1 MSTGNVLLGCLN
13 FHSGNQSFKQGDKSM
28 YARVTT
34 TQFSPY
40 RLDEAI
46 HIARE
51 ATVPAAQQQSGF
63 KGYLMLVDRSTGK
76 GITITLWEG
85 EEEREVTGQNS
96 SYYRDAIG
104 KIVPLLE
111 DAPMVEDLELVIQI

>member
-1 MSTGNVLLGCLN
+1 
-13 FHSGNQSFKQGDKSM
+13 M

-46 HIARE
+46 HIVRE
-51 ATVPAAQQQSGF
+51 NTLPAAQQQTGF

-76 GITITLWEG
+76 GITITLWE
-85 EEEREVTGQNS
+85 EESDREITGPNS

-104 KIVPLLE
+104 RVVPLLE
-111 DAPMVEDLELVIQI
+111 AAPLVEDLEIAIHV

>member
-1 MSTGNVLLGCLN
+1 
-13 FHSGNQSFKQGDKSM
+13 M
-28 YARVTT
+28 YARVTP

-40 RLDEAI
+40 RLEESI

-51 ATVPAAQQQSGF
+51 QIVPAAQQQTGF

-85 EEEREVTGQNS
+85 EEDREVTGPNS

-104 KIVPLLE
+104 KVVPLLE
-111 DAPMVEDLELVIQI
+111 AAPMVEDLEIVIQV

>member
-1 MSTGNVLLGCLN
+1 
-13 FHSGNQSFKQGDKSM
+13 M

-34 TQFSPY
+34 TQLSPY
-40 RLDEAI
+40 RLDESI

-51 ATVPAAQQQSGF
+51 QIVPAARQQSGF

-85 EEEREVTGQNS
+85 EEDRDVTSPNS

-104 KIVPLLE
+104 KLVPLLE
-111 DAPMVEDLELVIQI
+111 DAPLVEDFELVIQI

>member
-1 MSTGNVLLGCLN
+1 
-13 FHSGNQSFKQGDKSM
+13 M

-46 HIARE
+46 HIVRE
-51 ATVPAAQQQSGF
+51 HTLPAAQQQTGF

-76 GITITLWEG
+76 GITITLWE
-85 EEEREVTGQNS
+85 EEADREVTGPTS
-96 SYYRDAIG
+96 SYYRDALAG
-104 KIVPLLE
+104 WCHYWKRLHRSKILKSLLTYRGTLRCILPAMKGG
-111 DAPMVEDLELVIQI
+111 DDGV

>member
-1 MSTGNVLLGCLN
+1 
-13 FHSGNQSFKQGDKSM
+13 M

-51 ATVPAAQQQSGF
+51 HTVPAAQQQAGF
-63 KGYLMLVDRSTGK
+63 KGFLMLVDRSTGK
-76 GITITLWEG
+76 GITITLWE
-85 EEEREVTGQNS
+85 EEADRQVTGPNS

-104 KIVPLLE
+104 RVVPLLE
-111 DAPMVEDLELVIQI
+111 SAPSVEDLEIVIQV

>member
-1 MSTGNVLLGCLN
+1 
-13 FHSGNQSFKQGDKSM
+13 M

-40 RLDEAI
+40 RLEEAI
-46 HIARE
+46 HTVRE
-51 ATVPAAQQQSGF
+51 HALPAAQQQTGF
-63 KGYLMLVDRSTGK
+63 KGFLMLVDRSTGK

-85 EEEREVTGQNS
+85 EEDREVTGPNS

-104 KIVPLLE
+104 RVVPLLE
-111 DAPMVEDLELVIQI
+111 AAPTVEDLEIVVQV

>member
-1 MSTGNVLLGCLN
+1 
-13 FHSGNQSFKQGDKSM
+13 M

-40 RLDEAI
+40 RLDEAV

-51 ATVPAAQQQSGF
+51 EVVPAAQQQAGF

-76 GITITLWEG
+76 AITITLWEG
-85 EEEREVTGQNS
+85 EEERQVTGANS

-104 KIVPLLE
+104 RIVPFLE
-111 DAPMVEDLELVIQI
+111 DAPLVEDLELVIQV

>member
-1 MSTGNVLLGCLN
+1 M
-13 FHSGNQSFKQGDKSM
+13 F
-28 YARVTT
+28 ARVTT

-40 RLDEAI
+40 RVDEAI
-46 HIARE
+46 QIARE
-51 ATVPAAQQQSGF
+51 HTVPAAEQQTGF

-85 EEEREVTGQNS
+85 EEDRQITGANS

-104 KIVPLLE
+104 RIVPLLE
-111 DAPMVEDLELVIQI
+111 DAPLVEDLELVIQV

>member
-1 MSTGNVLLGCLN
+1 
-13 FHSGNQSFKQGDKSM
+13 M

-40 RLDEAI
+40 RLDESI

-51 ATVPAAQQQSGF
+51 QIVPAAEQQSGF

-85 EEEREVTGQNS
+85 EEDRDLTSPNS

-111 DAPMVEDLELVIQI
+111 DAPLVEDFELVIQI

>member
-1 MSTGNVLLGCLN
+1 
-13 FHSGNQSFKQGDKSM
+13 M

-40 RLDEAI
+40 RLEEAI

-51 ATVPAAQQQSGF
+51 HTVPAAQKQAGF

-76 GITITLWEG
+76 GLTITLWEG
-85 EEEREVTGQNS
+85 EEEREVTGAES
-96 SYYRDAIG
+96 AYYREAIG
-104 KIVPLLE
+104 KVVPLLE
-111 DAPMVEDLELVIQI
+111 AAPLVEDLEIVVQV

>member
-1 MSTGNVLLGCLN
+1 
-13 FHSGNQSFKQGDKSM
+13 M

-40 RLDEAI
+40 RLDESI

-51 ATVPAAQQQSGF
+51 QIVPAAQQQNGF

-76 GITITLWEG
+76 GMTITLWEG
-85 EEEREVTGQNS
+85 EEDRDITGSNS

-104 KIVPLLE
+104 KFVPLLE
-111 DAPMVEDLELVIQI
+111 DAPLVEDLELVIQI

>member
-1 MSTGNVLLGCLN
+1 
-13 FHSGNQSFKQGDKSM
+13 M

-51 ATVPAAQQQSGF
+51 QTLPAARQQAGF

-85 EEEREVTGQNS
+85 EDDREVTGSNS

-104 KIVPLLE
+104 KVVPLLE
-111 DAPMVEDLELVIQI
+111 AAPLVEDLEIVIQA

>member
-1 MSTGNVLLGCLN
+1 
-13 FHSGNQSFKQGDKSM
+13 M

-40 RLDEAI
+40 RLDESI
-46 HIARE
+46 QIAKE
-51 ATVPAAQQQSGF
+51 QVVPAAQQQSGF

-85 EEEREVTGQNS
+85 EEDRQVTGQNS

-111 DAPMVEDLELVIQI
+111 DAPQVEDLELVIQI

>member
-1 MSTGNVLLGCLN
+1 
-13 FHSGNQSFKQGDKSM
+13 M

-46 HIARE
+46 QIARE
-51 ATVPAAQQQSGF
+51 HTVPAAQQQDGF

-76 GITITLWEG
+76 GITITLWE
-85 EEEREVTGQNS
+85 EEADREVTGPNS
-96 SYYRDAIG
+96 PYYRDAIG
-104 KIVPLLE
+104 RVVPLLE
-111 DAPMVEDLELVIQI
+111 DAPQVEDLEIVIHV